1 MLLLLEMLLEL
12 LLQLLLELLLELHL
26 QQQQH
31 LCLTI
36 MLHPSMTGLIIM
48 LTTPW
53 QLA

>member
-12 LLQLLLELLLELHL
+12 LL
-26 QQQQH
+26 QH